1 MFEKKGGKSRRNGLL
16 YGAEDD
22 DGNAVVDLFVL
33 HLVFVLLASP
43 SLPLPLPEVPLVYL
57 HPFTSLATDRNW
69 RHGGDGRPEIVIG
82 RGLDL
87 LYAL

>member
-22 DGNAVVDLFVL
+22 DGNVVNLVVL

-69 RHGGDGRPEIVIG
+69 RHGGDGRPEIAIG
-82 RGLDL
+82 RGLGW